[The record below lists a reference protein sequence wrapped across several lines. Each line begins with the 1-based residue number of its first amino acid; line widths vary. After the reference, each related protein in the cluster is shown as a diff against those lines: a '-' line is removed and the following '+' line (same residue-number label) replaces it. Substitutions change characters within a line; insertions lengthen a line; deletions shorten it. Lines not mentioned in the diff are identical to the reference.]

1 MAERA
6 APQTKAPAKTPSLTK
21 TTKPAIRMKCN
32 CGGSCAACK
41 DDNKKDILQR
51 KGSVPATSGMATA
64 PSIVGTVLSSPGRPL
79 DAPVRNTMESRF
91 GTDFSNVRIHTD
103 SRAAE
108 SARAVGA
115 QAYTFGPNIVFDH
128 GRYNP
133 SVPTGQKLL
142 AHELAHTIQQGG
154 LQQMANDAPEV
165 GLASDP
171 LEYEADR
178 AAEMVT
184 AGYAAPSLT
193 QGDFGAIRRTE
204 DGTTP
209 VAPPSPV
216 PPTSATTT
224 PVTGTTPPPSTPGVP
239 APIPGTTALAG
250 FPPELDAT
258 KLNQAGVTQILDT
271 DPPGG
276 IHRTF
281 VIQYFDLPAAKGPFS
296 KAIYDAMA
304 TSNQLRATIDMRS
317 ANPSAGA
324 SQARDRTSTLRRS
337 WLQRV
342 NWSEQRANTYWAAV
356 GGKTQTGRW
365 TSKLQNDTICDMDHI
380 VELQLGGGNQ
390 PTNVQLLDP
399 TPNRSSGSNIFLWL
413 VERATLIRDAY
424 PAGAAP
430 GQITMAFRQVRVP
443 EGETSCGTFTDPASQ
458 CLAIECRLANGPVA
472 GAEGQED
479 PAGKTR
485 LRVNSGAANADVW
498 INPTGTTD
506 LNEPIFQN
514 RGFRQLVPGF
524 LMDSYVKGT
533 PADTVR
539 AKMDTGRLSGR
550 GGTSSIPI
558 NIDVTK
564 HPNPQFRATDAG
576 EVNGVPTRTLA
587 FLNMTDPV
595 MNFHYPFLSQGNLR
609 LAYAEDGSIS
619 GTGTLRPSLPLF
631 RNTQFGLTFGNG
643 TLTATL
649 GANVSTWRPFGP
661 ARVTRA
667 ELSATLL
674 PELSAQGNLD
684 FAIGG
689 GSSPIAT
696 ANINVTANMR
706 GFEASGTINL
716 HVPRIDNAQGRIVY
730 RDGAWSGSI
739 RITSTQ
745 LQIPNV
751 TSCTVVVDFTNQ
763 GIRPSGEIVID
774 VRGNPIT
781 LRAAMEGNNWVFSG
795 SGRFTYPPLNP
806 TTLSFRY
813 TRGRLTATGT
823 TGFTFRGLTGTITIN
838 YDEGVVTGEG
848 TLNMTRG
855 RMNGTITARLLRS
868 GAITADGTIS
878 YQLTPSLRAQ
888 VGISIDERQNVR
900 LTGELRFTQ
909 PIELFRRFGS
919 ERRLF
924 STSVDIPILGISLG
938 PVSVGLVFR
947 ITGSL
952 SVDYGI
958 GPGRIEDLHLSAG
971 FNPFDENPNFEL
983 EGGGRLVIPIGG
995 GFTASI
1001 RGALALS
1008 AGIASISGGLTAS
1021 ARVGLNGGFTNNLTI
1036 SYRQGKYTVDNIARL
1051 TVAPELSFGLEAN
1064 VEAEALRGAYTY
1076 HRGYQLASYRFGSNL
1091 EFGVEAP
1098 FHYESDQPFRPPSLD
1113 SIRFI
1118 KPDIDVSSL
1127 MSGMLSR
1134 VGAA

>member
-1 MAERA
+1 MADHSKA
-6 APQTKAPAKTPSLTK
+6 QAKAPAKTPSLTK
-21 TTKPAIRMKCN
+21 ATKPAIRLKCN

-41 DDNKKDILQR
+41 DDKKKDVLQR
-51 KGSVPATSGMATA
+51 KGTSPGSSGMASA
-64 PSIVGTVLSSPGRPL
+64 PPIVSTVLNSPGRPL
-79 DAPVRNTMESRF
+79 DPPVQSTMESRF
-91 GTDFSNVRIHTD
+91 GTDFSNVRVHTD

-115 QAYTFGPNIVFDH
+115 QAYTYGSNIVFDH

-133 SVPTGQKLL
+133 TAPSGQRLL

-154 LQQMANDAPEV
+154 LQSKSYDAPEV
-165 GLASDP
+165 GLSSDP

-178 AAEMVT
+178 AAELVT
-184 AGYAAPSLT
+184 AGYAAPTLT
-193 QGDFGAIRRTE
+193 QGDFGAIRRT

-209 VAPPSPV
+209 AAPATTV

-224 PVTGTTPPPSTPGVP
+224 PVTGTTPPASSPGTPQ
-239 APIPGTTALAG
+239 PIPGTTALAA

-258 KLNQAGVTQILDT
+258 KLTAAGVTQILDT

-276 IHRTF
+276 IHRIF
-281 VIQYFDLPAAKGPFS
+281 VLQYFDLPAAKGPFS
-296 KAIYDAMA
+296 KSIYDGMA
-304 TSNQLRATIDMRS
+304 SSNQLRATIDMRS

-337 WLQRV
+337 WLQKV
-342 NWSEQRANTYWAAV
+342 GWAENRANTYWAAV
-356 GGKTQTGRW
+356 GGKTLTGTW
-365 TSKLQNDTICDMDHI
+365 TSKLQNDTICDMDHV

-413 VERATLIRDAY
+413 VDKATQIRDAY

-430 GQITMAFRQVRVP
+430 GQITMMFRQVRVP

-458 CLAIECRLANGPVA
+458 CLAIECRMSSGGVA
-472 GAEGQED
+472 GAVAEAA
-479 PAGKTR
+479 PTGKTQ
-485 LRVNSGAANADVW
+485 LRIASGAATADVW
-498 INPTGTTD
+498 INPSGTTD

-524 LMDSYVKGT
+524 MMDAYVKGT
-533 PADTVR
+533 TEDTVR

-550 GGTSSIPI
+550 GGTTSIPI
-558 NIDVTK
+558 SIDVTK
-564 HPNPQFRATDAG
+564 HPNPTFKTVDAG
-576 EVNGVPTRTLA
+576 SDNGIPKRELS
-587 FLNMTDPV
+587 FKNMVDPV
-595 MNFHYPFLSQGNLR
+595 MRFHYPFLSDGNLR
-609 LAYAEDGSIS
+609 LAYGDGGAIT
-619 GTGTLRPSLPLF
+619 GTGTLTPSLPLF
-631 RNTQFGLTFGNG
+631 RNTTFGLQ
-643 TLTATL
+643 L
-649 GANVSTWRPFGP
+649 GEGRLSASLAANVSTWRPFGP

-667 ELSATLL
+667 ELSAILL

-684 FAIGG
+684 FAIGSG
-689 GSSPIAT
+689 TPPIAV

-716 HVPRIDNAQGRIVY
+716 NVPKINNAQGQIVY

-739 RITSTQ
+739 RINTTQ
-745 LQIPNV
+745 LDIPGV
-751 TSCTVVVDFTNQ
+751 TSCTVVVNFTNQ
-763 GIRPSGEIVID
+763 GIRPSGEIVLD

-781 LRAAMEGNNWVFSG
+781 LSASMEGNNWVFAG
-795 SGRFTYPPLNP
+795 SGRFNFPPLNP

-813 TRGRLTATGT
+813 TRGKLTATGT
-823 TGFTFRGLTGTITIN
+823 TGFTFRGLTGTITVN
-838 YDEGVVTGEG
+838 YDDGVITGDG

-855 RMNGTITARLLRS
+855 RMSGTINAHLLRS
-868 GAITADGTIS
+868 GVITADGTIT
-878 YQLTPSLRAQ
+878 YQITPSLRAQ
-888 VGISIDERQNVR
+888 VGIAIDERQNVR

-924 STSVDIPILGISLG
+924 STNIDIPIAGISLG
-938 PVSVGLVFR
+938 PVSLGLVFR

-952 SVDYGI
+952 DVDYGI
-958 GPGRIEDLHLSAG
+958 GPGRIENLHLSAG

-995 GFTASI
+995 GFTASV

-1008 AGIASISGGLTAS
+1008 AGIASVSGGITAS
-1021 ARVGLNGGFTNNLTI
+1021 ARVGLNGGFSNDLTL

-1064 VEAEALRGAYTY
+1064 IEAEALRGAYTY
-1076 HRGYQLASYRFGSNL
+1076 HQGYQLASYRFGSNM

-1098 FHYESDQPFRPPSLD
+1098 FHYESDQPFQPPSLD

-1127 MSGMLSR
+1127 MNGMLAR